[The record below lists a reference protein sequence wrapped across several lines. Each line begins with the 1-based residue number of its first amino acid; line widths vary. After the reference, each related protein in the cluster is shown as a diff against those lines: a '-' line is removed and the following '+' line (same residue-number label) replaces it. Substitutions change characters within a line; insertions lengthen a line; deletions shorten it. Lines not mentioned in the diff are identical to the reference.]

1 MRRLMNNAS
10 NKSDCIQ
17 LITGETAKELLSDVE
32 EDEDNEEEETDSE
45 QSPGETLEQV
55 TTLRQP
61 RKTMELMGITHVS
74 KPTKKTP
81 CPRLIHS
88 LQVPTPCGGSP
99 RRTRLRRR
107 PRLTWS
113 TTAVTGT
120 TKATATA
127 ANTAAAASKGGSSL
141 LAMETAAAT
150 ATFGT
155 IMVTN
160 RPQQLRDPSPTVV
173 RAYATAEQQLP
184 PPTGSAGVGPS
195 TIHPPNNA
203 PTPGMG
209 RMPLSALPESGTLTM
224 EINRTTVRHGDSEW
238 KQTREQ
244 SPPAEGRGDNGDT
257 RELRHSM
264 GSTLSHPGS
273 GAMWCSVKWRTTS
286 TP

>member
-17 LITGETAKELLSDVE
+17 LITGETAKELLSDAE
-32 EDEDNEEEETDSE
+32 EDEDDEEEETDSE
-45 QSPGETLEQV
+45 QSPGETFGAGHHTV
-55 TTLRQP
+55 
-61 RKTMELMGITHVS
+61 
-74 KPTKKTP
+74 PTEN
-81 CPRLIHS
+81 
-88 LQVPTPCGGSP
+88 LQVPIPCGGSP
-99 RRTRLRRR
+99 RRARVRRR

-141 LAMETAAAT
+141 LSVETAAAT

-160 RPQQLRDPSPTVV
+160 RPQQLRDPSPMVV

-203 PTPGMG
+203 PTPEQQQKIEH
-209 RMPLSALPESGTLTM
+209 RMKSHEANTTQVVQQLNTLMTQNDEYHLKVLEGIEAPPE
-224 EINRTTVRHGDSEW
+224 
-238 KQTREQ
+238 
-244 SPPAEGRGDNGDT
+244 PA
-257 RELRHSM
+257 
-264 GSTLSHPGS
+264 
-273 GAMWCSVKWRTTS
+273 AYCC
-286 TP
+286 